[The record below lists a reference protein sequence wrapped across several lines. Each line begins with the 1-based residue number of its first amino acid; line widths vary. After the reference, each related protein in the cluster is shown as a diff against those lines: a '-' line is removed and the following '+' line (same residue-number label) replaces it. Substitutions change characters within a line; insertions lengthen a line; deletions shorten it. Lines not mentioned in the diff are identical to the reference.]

1 MKKILWMLF
10 LGTLICWAGITT
22 EISAAETAPEH
33 EETVPAT
40 YEDVSDEILQ
50 EGGLLQESNA
60 TGRLARFSA
69 QSDMIRELS
78 DTQKQIQD
86 KLLKAW
92 DSFADTCDLS
102 SFQITPDELRNFYAN
117 TLNSNPKYFYVSGAY
132 AYSYS
137 SGGFVTNV
145 RIDYTTE
152 DKNTAKAMRD
162 AYEQEVTAIVSRA
175 DKSWSD
181 MEKALY
187 INDYLAR
194 NCEYDRSLSKHTAYD
209 VFINKTAVCQGY
221 ALAFMDLAHELGL
234 ACEMV
239 SSVKLNHAWDM
250 VKIGNS
256 YYNVDVTWND
266 PTLDRLGRAR
276 HLYLL
281 KSTDFFESE
290 TGGHAASDWVLTGG
304 LSKSAATETKY
315 DSYFWNMTDTGFE
328 YINGSWYGFDG
339 QDSIYQYACNGTDL
353 TAVKPLI
360 KINDVWNVI
369 GNDLSFWQ
377 GKYVGTGAFDGK
389 LYYSGKYDIYEWDPA
404 TEKSA
409 VVFSL
414 SEEQKKTGHIYGIN
428 LQSSGELKYLFAPS
442 PNEEGT
448 VYLAKTF
455 ALTTVDISGYQI
467 SLEKQENFVF
477 DGKEKCPSVTVKNGS
492 SILAPSNYTVT
503 YSQNIHAGTAGI
515 TVTGKGNYTG
525 TIRGTFKIQK
535 ADNKITATT
544 KHQKTA
550 KTSAQSLKLNARAK
564 GGTIKYQSNN
574 KNVTVNAKGTVT
586 IKKNFVGKATI
597 TCKAGNQDY
606 KDCSAKITITVNP
619 AGSKLSQAKNL
630 SGRKLSVKWKKN
642 SKVSGYQIQ
651 YAVNRKFSGA
661 KLQKV
666 SGASK
671 TKATIKGLKKGKTYY
686 VRIRTYKT
694 VSKSPY
700 YSAWSTA
707 KKVKIVK

>member
-1 MKKILWMLF
+1 MLF

-281 KSTDFFESE
+281 DRKSTR
-290 TGGHAASDWVLTGG
+290 L
-304 LSKSAATETKY
+304 
-315 DSYFWNMTDTGFE
+315 N
-328 YINGSWYGFDG
+328 
-339 QDSIYQYACNGTDL
+339 
-353 TAVKPLI
+353 
-360 KINDVWNVI
+360 
-369 GNDLSFWQ
+369 
-377 GKYVGTGAFDGK
+377 
-389 LYYSGKYDIYEWDPA
+389 
-404 TEKSA
+404 
-409 VVFSL
+409 
-414 SEEQKKTGHIYGIN
+414 
-428 LQSSGELKYLFAPS
+428 SS
-442 PNEEGT
+442 
-448 VYLAKTF
+448 
-455 ALTTVDISGYQI
+455 
-467 SLEKQENFVF
+467 
-477 DGKEKCPSVTVKNGS
+477 
-492 SILAPSNYTVT
+492 
-503 YSQNIHAGTAGI
+503 H
-515 TVTGKGNYTG
+515 
-525 TIRGTFKIQK
+525 R
-535 ADNKITATT
+535 
-544 KHQKTA
+544 
-550 KTSAQSLKLNARAK
+550 
-564 GGTIKYQSNN
+564 
-574 KNVTVNAKGTVT
+574 
-586 IKKNFVGKATI
+586 
-597 TCKAGNQDY
+597 
-606 KDCSAKITITVNP
+606 
-619 AGSKLSQAKNL
+619 
-630 SGRKLSVKWKKN
+630 
-642 SKVSGYQIQ
+642 
-651 YAVNRKFSGA
+651 
-661 KLQKV
+661 
-666 SGASK
+666 
-671 TKATIKGLKKGKTYY
+671 
-686 VRIRTYKT
+686 
-694 VSKSPY
+694 
-700 YSAWSTA
+700 
-707 KKVKIVK
+707 

>member
-1 MKKILWMLF
+1 MKKVWMLF
-10 LGTLICWAGITT
+10 LGIFICWAGMTAET
-22 EISAAETAPEH
+22 SAAEVAPEH
-33 EETVPAT
+33 GETVTAT
-40 YEDVSDEILQ
+40 YEDISDEILQ
-50 EGGLLQESNA
+50 EGGLLPESNA
-60 TGRLARFSA
+60 AGKQAKFSA
-69 QSDMIRELS
+69 QSDMARGLS
-78 DTQKQIQD
+78 DTQKRIQD
-86 KLLKAW
+86 KLLTAW
-92 DSFADTCDLS
+92 DSLADTCDLS
-102 SFQITPDELRNFYAN
+102 AFQITPDELHTCYAN
-117 TLNSNPKYFYVSGAY
+117 ALNSNPKYFYVSGAY
-132 AYSYS
+132 SYFS
-137 SGGFVTNV
+137 SGGFVSNV
-145 RIDYTTE
+145 KIKYTTE
-152 DKNTAKAMRD
+152 DKNAAKAMRD
-162 AYEQEVTAIVSRA
+162 AYDREVAAIISRA

-194 NCEYDRSLSKHTAYD
+194 NCEYDKSLSKHTAYD
-209 VFINKTAVCQGY
+209 VFINRTAVCQGY
-221 ALAFMDLAHELGL
+221 ALAFLDLAHGLGL
-234 ACEMV
+234 SCEMV
-239 SSVKLNHAWDM
+239 SSGQLNHAWDM

-256 YYNVDVTWND
+256 FYNVDVTWND
-266 PTLDRLGRAR
+266 PTNDRLGRAR

-281 KSTDFFESE
+281 KSTAFFESE

-304 LSKSAATETKY
+304 LLKNAASETTY
-315 DSYFWNMTDTGFE
+315 DSYFWNTSDTGFD
-328 YINGSWYGFDG
+328 YVNGSWYGFDG

-353 TAVKPLI
+353 TTVKPLV
-360 KINDVWNVI
+360 KINDAWNVI

-389 LYYSGKYDIYEWDPA
+389 LYYSGKYDIYEYDPS
-404 TEKSA
+404 TEKST
-409 VVFSL
+409 VIFSL
-414 SEEQKKTGHIYGIN
+414 SEEQKKTGHIYGMN
-428 LQSSGELKYLFAPS
+428 LQNSGELKYLFASS
-442 PNEEGT
+442 PNEEGS

-455 ALTTVDISGYQI
+455 TPTTVDISRFQI
-467 SLEKQENFVF
+467 SLTKQENFVY
-477 DGKEKCPSVTVKNGS
+477 DGKEKRPSVTVKNGS
-492 SILAPSNYTVT
+492 AVLASANYTIA
-503 YSQNIHAGTAGI
+503 YSQNIHAGTAVI

-525 TIRGTFKIQK
+525 SIRGTFKIQK

-544 KHQKTA
+544 KYKKTA
-550 KTSAQSLKLNARAK
+550 KTSTQSLKLNARAK
-564 GGTIKYQSNN
+564 GGAIKYQSNS
-574 KNVTVNAKGTVT
+574 KNVTVNTNGTVT

-661 KLQKV
+661 KSQKI

-671 TKATIKGLKKGKTYY
+671 TKTTIKGLKKKKTYY

-700 YSAWSTA
+700 YSAWSAA
-707 KKVKIVK
+707 KKVEITK

>member
-1 MKKILWMLF
+1 MKKFLWVLF
-10 LGTLICWAGITT
+10 LATDICWAGMTT
-22 EISAAETAPEH
+22 NISAAEPASENK
-33 EETVPAT
+33 EAIQAT
-40 YEDVSDEILQ
+40 YEDVSDEVLQ
-50 EGGLLQESNA
+50 EGGLLSEPSV
-60 TGRLARFSA
+60 TGKQARISA
-69 QSDMIRELS
+69 QTAIVNELS
-78 DTQKQIQD
+78 NKEQQVRDL
-86 KLLKAW
+86 LLKSW
-92 DSFADTCDLS
+92 DSFAETCDLS
-102 SFQITPDELRNFYAN
+102 SCQITPDELHTIYAN
-117 TLNSNPKYFYVSGAY
+117 TLNSNPRYFFVSGAY
-132 AYSYS
+132 SYYS
-137 SGGFVTNV
+137 SGNIVTKV
-145 RIDYTTE
+145 IISYATE
-152 DKNTAKAMRD
+152 DKNAAKTMID
-162 AYEQEVTAIVSRA
+162 AYDRVVADIISRA
-175 DKSWSD
+175 DTSWSD

-194 NCEYDRSLSKHTAYD
+194 NCEYDKSLSKHTAYD
-209 VFINKTAVCQGY
+209 VFVNKTAVCQGY
-221 ALAFMDLAHELGL
+221 ALAFLDLAHELGL
-234 ACEMV
+234 SCEMV
-239 SSVKLNHAWDM
+239 SSGQLNHAWDM
-250 VKIGNS
+250 VKIGSS

-266 PTLDRLGRAR
+266 PTLDRIGRAR

-304 LSKSAATETKY
+304 LSKSAASETRY
-315 DSYFWNMTDTGFE
+315 DSYFWNLSDTGFE

-360 KINDVWNVI
+360 QINDVWNVI

-409 VVFSL
+409 VIFSL
-414 SEEQKKTGHIYGIN
+414 SEEQKKTGHIYGMN

-442 PNEEGT
+442 PNDEGT

-455 ALTTVDISGYQI
+455 TPTTVDISGFQV
-467 SLEKQENFVF
+467 SLSKQENFVY
-477 DGKEKCPSVTVKNGS
+477 DGKEKRPSVIVKNGGAV
-492 SILAPSNYTVT
+492 LASSNYAVT
-503 YSQNIHAGTAGI
+503 YSQNIHAGTAVI

-525 TIRGTFKIQK
+525 TISGTFTIQK
-535 ADNKITATT
+535 ADNKITATA
-544 KHQKTA
+544 KHTKTA
-550 KTSAQSLKLNARAK
+550 KTSAQSLKLNASAK
-564 GGTIKYQSNN
+564 GGAIKYQSNN
-574 KNVTVNAKGTVT
+574 KNVTVNTKGTVT
-586 IKKNFVGKATI
+586 IKKNFVGKAVI

-606 KDCSAKITITVNP
+606 KDCSARITITVNP

-651 YAVNRKFSGA
+651 YAVNSKFSSA
-661 KLQKV
+661 KMKKI

-671 TKATIKGLKKGKTYY
+671 TTATIKGLKKGKTYY

-694 VSKSPY
+694 VSKTPY

-707 KKVKIVK
+707 KKVKISK